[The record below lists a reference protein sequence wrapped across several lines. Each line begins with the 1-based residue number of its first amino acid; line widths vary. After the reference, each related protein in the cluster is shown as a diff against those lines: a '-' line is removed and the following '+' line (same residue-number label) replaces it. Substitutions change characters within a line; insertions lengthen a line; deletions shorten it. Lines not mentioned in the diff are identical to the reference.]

1 MVRRGL
7 KILGWL
13 IGLGLLLLVSYACW
27 LFGTSSGAGWLV
39 ARVNQLGTVQI
50 EADIQGSLWGGLDL
64 GDLRVAWPGGQAQTT
79 HLHLAWQPQ
88 SLLTRKLAIDQLEI
102 GAVRVT
108 SATSAPA
115 AATPLRPPLP
125 VHKLWPQLPA
135 WLFGVSADIQAF
147 SVAELS
153 FGAAEHT
160 ALVLGDLRGSLQF
173 ADGQLQG
180 DALHVLLPCGS
191 WDGSARLDLSR
202 RQLAADLLWHGAP
215 FVADWDGVHAR
226 INLDE
231 NLTGTLQAES
241 LAGNAERITLQAKA
255 ALSFSGVT
263 LMQLAATRSGAA
275 DRVAGTLQIDW
286 GGGFRLG
293 GDLQL
298 THLNLVAEAG
308 WPTDLSGSLLAELTS
323 SGYSGSV
330 DLESFRP
337 GLERGRLAGSVVGNW
352 RGLSLTEVAADW
364 LGGTVAGDLRLD
376 WQDGFQLTGA
386 LQGRDI
392 NPASLVPD
400 MSGRLQLQVSG
411 ALQVSPAGE
420 LSASWD
426 VDLEHSILQNRP
438 LAGRVTGRWQQHD
451 LLLEALDLQGDGLHV
466 KGSGQLSRRVELQFQ
481 VADLA
486 RLGRGW
492 QGALEGQG
500 WLAREQDHWRGA
512 ASGSLQQL
520 QLEQL
525 RAAAGRFRFD
535 YPGPAADSS
544 LELGLTQLTLPQG
557 DLDEVTINGQGRLE
571 AHQLA
576 IKLAW
581 PSGAL
586 AGDFSGGW
594 SGDRWSGQV
603 GALSGH
609 EDPVGAWRLVAPA
622 ELVMSRGQL
631 EVGQLQLLGEHG
643 GVVFLTA
650 KLQPKAMTGSL
661 QASWQ
666 ELQLGYFNPWL
677 GELALAGD
685 AGGELQLE
693 LQAGGAL
700 KLTAEIVAAPVVH
713 WQGGK
718 LVFDSSRLS
727 LTWDETG
734 LAAEGELKLAQGGGC
749 RLVLVSAQPGRA
761 RLPDQGSLKASWE
774 EVDLRQFTPWLPNE
788 IALHG
793 RWQGAVAGS
802 LQPGKPLQLSG
813 RTWITE
819 GDLQWQAEDGVID
832 LPLRQAELTGSW
844 QAGLAEGQL
853 KLALAEQGRF
863 DGTFRLPVGHA
874 DAAAPLQA
882 EASFSLDELG
892 LLMLLMPGMTNETR
906 GAMQG
911 DLRLAGSWSKPQL
924 FGKLSLRGASAEVPA
939 LGLKLQDAELE
950 ASFDDSVLKL
960 TRLQLVSGT
969 GRLEGK
975 GELQLSGW
983 RPQHWS
989 LNLKGSD
996 VQLVNLPEINLEV
1009 TPDLQLSG
1017 TPELLS
1023 VRGEVQVPT
1032 LLANEVPRAK
1042 MIEPSE
1048 DVVMVDAEPE
1058 APTRVFE
1065 QLDVKLQIKLGK
1077 HVAVKAKGLD
1087 ARLEGDLVVATNSR
1101 GAFIGQGEIRVAQ
1114 GHYAAYGIKLPII
1127 RGRAAFGGGAL
1138 QDPVLDVLAERTVG
1152 EVKAGV
1158 QVTGPPRK
1166 PVVKLVSEPTLPDT
1180 EILSYIVLG
1189 RPLGSS
1195 GGEQDSLMLA
1205 AGALLSQGESAAL
1218 QEKLKRSFGLDVLEV
1233 QSGGAEGVQGSMV
1246 AVGKYLTPELY
1257 LSFGQSLFTRE
1268 SLAKLRYQLSKRW
1281 ELESQIGTV
1290 SGADL
1295 SYRIEF
1301 R

>member
-1 MVRRGL
+1 M
-7 KILGWL
+7 LGWL
-13 IGLGLLLLVSYACW
+13 LGVCLLLLIACSVW
-27 LFGTSSGAGWLV
+27 LLGTRSGADWLV
-39 ARVNQLGTVQI
+39 NRVNQLGSVRI
-50 EADIQGSLWGGLDL
+50 AAEIQGSLWSGLDL
-64 GDLRVAWPGGQAQTT
+64 NELLVGWPGGQAQTD

-88 SLLTRKLAIDQLEI
+88 SLLKRKLTIDELEL
-102 GAVRVT
+102 GTVRISTVN
-108 SATSAPA
+108 SVPA
-115 AATPLRPPLP
+115 AAAPPRAPLP
-125 VHKLWPQLPA
+125 LKELWPKLPA
-135 WLFGVSADIQAF
+135 WLLGASVDIQNF
-147 SVAELS
+147 SAVELN
-153 FGAAEHT
+153 FGAAKDA
-160 ALVLGDLRGSLQF
+160 ALVLKDLRGHLQF

-180 DALHVLLPCGS
+180 KALHVVLPCGS
-191 WDGSARLDLSR
+191 WDGTASLDLAR
-202 RQLAADLLWHGAP
+202 RQLVADLLWRGAV
-215 FVADWDGVHAR
+215 FAADWDGVHAR
-226 INLDE
+226 VRLDE
-231 NLTGTLQAES
+231 NLTGVLQAES
-241 LAGNAERITLQAKA
+241 LAGPTERINLQAEA
-255 ALSFSGVT
+255 ALSLSGVT
-263 LMQLAATRSGAA
+263 LTQLEVARSGAA

-286 GGGFRLG
+286 GEEFRLA

-298 THLNLVAEAG
+298 THLNLAAEAG
-308 WPTDLSGSLLAELTS
+308 WPTDLSGSLLAELTT

-337 GLERGRLAGSVVGNW
+337 GLERGRLAGSVVGDW
-352 RGLSLTEVAADW
+352 HGLRLSEVAADW

-376 WQDGFQLTGA
+376 WQQGFQLTGA

-392 NPASLVPD
+392 NPAALVPD

-426 VDLEHSILQNRP
+426 VDLKRSTLQNRP

-466 KGSGQLSRRVELQFQ
+466 KGSGQLSRRVELEFQ

-486 RLGRGW
+486 RLGHGW

-500 WLAREQDHWRGA
+500 WLARGQEHWRGA

-525 RAAAGRFRFD
+525 RAVAGRFRFD

-544 LELGLTQLTLPQG
+544 LELNLTQLTLPQG
-557 DLDEVTINGQGRLE
+557 TLDTVTIHGQGRLE

-594 SGDRWSGQV
+594 SGDRWAGQV

-609 EDPVGAWRLVAPA
+609 EDPIGAWRLVAPA
-622 ELVMSRGQL
+622 KLVISREQV

-643 GVVFLTA
+643 GVVFLA
-650 KLQPKAMTGSL
+650 AILQPGALTGSL

-677 GELALAGD
+677 GDLALAGE
-685 AGGELQLE
+685 ASGELQLE
-693 LQAGGAL
+693 LRTGGAL
-700 KLTAEIVAAPVVH
+700 TLAARVVSAPVVH

-718 LVFDSSRLS
+718 LVFDVSRLS
-727 LTWDETG
+727 LTWGETG

-749 RLVLVSAQPGRA
+749 RLILASEQPGRA

-774 EVDLRQFTPWLPNE
+774 GVDLRQLSPWLSNE
-788 IALHG
+788 IALYG

-813 RTWITE
+813 RSWIDE
-819 GDLQWQAEDGVID
+819 GGLQWQGEDGVVD

-853 KLALAEQGRF
+853 KLALAEQGRL

-882 EASFSLDELG
+882 KVSFSLDELG
-892 LLMLLMPGMTNETR
+892 LLMLLMPGVTNETR
-906 GAMQG
+906 GALQG

-924 FGKLSLRGASAEVPA
+924 FGKLSLSGASAEVPA

-950 ASFDDSVLKL
+950 ASFDDSLL
-960 TRLQLVSGT
+960 RLSRLQLVSGA

-975 GELQLSGW
+975 GEIQLSGW

-989 LNLKGSD
+989 LNLKGND
-996 VQLVNLPEINLEV
+996 VQLVNLPEINLEA

-1017 TPELLS
+1017 TPERLS
-1023 VRGEVQVPT
+1023 VRGEILIPT
-1032 LLANEVPRAK
+1032 LLASEVPKAR

-1048 DVVMVDAEPE
+1048 DVVLIDAAPE

-1065 QLDVKLQIKLGK
+1065 QLDVQLQIKLGK

-1087 ARLEGDLVVATNSR
+1087 ARLEGGLVVATNSR
-1101 GAFIGQGEIRVAQ
+1101 GTFVGQGEIRVAQ
-1114 GHYAAYGIKLPII
+1114 GHYAAYGIKLPIT

-1138 QDPVLDVLAERTVG
+1138 QDPTLDVLAERTVG

-1158 QVTGPPRK
+1158 QVTGTPRK

-1189 RPLGSS
+1189 RPLGTS

-1233 QSGGAEGVQGSMV
+1233 QSGGSEGVQGSMV